1 MKAGILTFHR
11 AGNFGALLQAY
22 ALCRTLLEK
31 GIEAEV
37 IDYRCPAIESAYTY
51 GLLPARLRPNPLKW
65 KAQFRNLKR
74 KKREK
79 ESCARFREQHLP
91 LSRPYVS
98 DAERA
103 GLEDTYALILT
114 GSDQIWNPAHTGGK
128 NDWYAFR
135 RSGKNSVV
143 ASYAA
148 SVGGLHSFRYY
159 YRFYR
164 DDLAAYD
171 LLSVRE
177 GNARAFLE
185 KDLMRPVRQLPDP
198 VFLLA
203 ADRWEALAEPSPL
216 EGGPYLLY
224 FDVSSNEEAC
234 RIARRAAGEKQ
245 LRLVHF
251 SGSLPDS
258 DRTPFASDTGPC
270 QFLSLIRHAEAVVT
284 SSFHAAAFSVLF
296 EKPFLAVPHPRTG
309 DRVRELLAGLGL
321 SGRIAEK
328 DGAGI
333 PAQLDLP
340 AGYPSVRP
348 VLEQM
353 RADSESYLDSC
364 IRYARQLEKNR
375 TEKERP

>member
-22 ALCRTLLEK
+22 ALCRTLQEK
-31 GIEAEV
+31 GIETEV
-37 IDYRCPAIESAYTY
+37 IDYRCPAIESAYAY

-79 ESCARFREQHLP
+79 ENCARFREQHLP

-98 DAERA
+98 DTERA

-114 GSDQIWNPAHTGGK
+114 GSDQVWNPAYTGGK

-135 RSGKNSVV
+135 RSGNGAVV

-148 SVGGLHSFRYY
+148 SAGGLHGFRHYF
-159 YRFYR
+159 RFYR
-164 DDLAAYD
+164 EDLAAYD

-177 GNARAFLE
+177 GNTRAFLE
-185 KDLMRPVRQLPDP
+185 KNLARPVEQVLDP
-198 VFLLA
+198 VLLLS
-203 ADRWEALAEPSPL
+203 ADQWEALAEPSPL
-216 EGGPYLLY
+216 EGSPYLLY
-224 FDVSSNEEAC
+224 FDVSANEEAC
-234 RIARRAAGEKQ
+234 RIAQRIAGEKR

-251 SGSLPDS
+251 NGGLPNS
-258 DRTPFASDTGPC
+258 EHSPFASDTGPC
-270 QFLSLIRHAEAVVT
+270 QFLSLVRRAEAVVT

-309 DRVRELLAGLGL
+309 DRVRELLSGLGL
-321 SGRIAEK
+321 SDRIAET
-328 DGAGI
+328 DGSGI
-333 PAQLDLP
+333 PAQLDRP
-340 AGYPSVRP
+340 AGFGAARA
-348 VLEQM
+348 VLDQM
-353 RADSESYLDSC
+353 RAGSAAYLERC
-364 IRYARQLEKNR
+364 IRLAENHVR
-375 TEKERP
+375 ERNGGDA